1 MPAIKE
7 FDGFRIYM
15 YFADHGQPHFHIVG
29 PDFDA
34 KIAIDDLSVM
44 AGEVP
49 RKAREALDWAEQN
62 KAYLM
67 DLWNEFSG

>member
-1 MPAIKE
+1 MLAIKE

-29 PDFDA
+29 PEFDA

-49 RKAREALDWAEQN
+49 RKAREALDWAEEN
-62 KAYLM
+62 KAHLM
-67 DLWNEFSG
+67 DLWNEYSG

>member
-29 PDFDA
+29 PGFDA

-49 RKAREALDWAEQN
+49 RGARAALDWAEQN
-62 KAYLM
+62 NAYLM
-67 DLWNEFSG
+67 DLWNEYDG

>member
-1 MPAIKE
+1 MLAIKE

-29 PDFDA
+29 PEFDA
-34 KIAIDDLSVM
+34 NLAIDDLSVM

-49 RKAREALDWAEQN
+49 RRAREALDCAEEN

-67 DLWNEFSG
+67 ELWNEHSG